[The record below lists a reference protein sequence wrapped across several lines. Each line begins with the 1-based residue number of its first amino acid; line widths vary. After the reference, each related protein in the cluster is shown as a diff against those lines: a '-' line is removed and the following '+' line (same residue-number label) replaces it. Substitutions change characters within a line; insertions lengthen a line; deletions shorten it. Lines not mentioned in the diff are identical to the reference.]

1 MSDYL
6 NDNDPSKDWDYT
18 RRDKGGIITESTG
31 LADAL
36 LSRNNDLYRSIKN
49 GDKRTTWSGNKN
61 IRTTTWRD
69 GDKYYIQR
77 EQMNTEAI
85 AERCRRYR
93 EAAEQGI
100 PDPLAP
106 LNDDGKLCWKWIDLP
121 NVIEQ
126 QISDDYFGGMRW
138 STIKHDRTLKAQ
150 FYMVVQKEYPQYVCY
165 PHGKLPIPV
174 DAPYPTKV
182 GQQRFFKGM

>member
-1 MSDYL
+1 MDEYL

-18 RRDKGGIITESTG
+18 RRDKGGIVTG
-31 LADAL
+31 NNGIADRL
-36 LSRNNDLYRSIKN
+36 LTNNDLYRSIKN
-49 GDKRTTWSGNKN
+49 GDKRTTWNGNKN
-61 IRTTTWRD
+61 IKTTTWRE
-69 GDKYYIQR
+69 GSNYYIQR

-85 AERCRRYR
+85 AARCAAYR
-93 EAAEQGI
+93 QAAEQGV

-106 LNDDGKLCWKWIDLP
+106 LSDDGKLAWKWMDLP
-121 NVIEQ
+121 QVVEQ

-150 FYMVVQKEYPQYVCY
+150 FYKVVEKEYPQYVCY

-174 DAPYPTKV
+174 DVPYPTKV
-182 GQQRFFKGM
+182 GQKRFFQGR